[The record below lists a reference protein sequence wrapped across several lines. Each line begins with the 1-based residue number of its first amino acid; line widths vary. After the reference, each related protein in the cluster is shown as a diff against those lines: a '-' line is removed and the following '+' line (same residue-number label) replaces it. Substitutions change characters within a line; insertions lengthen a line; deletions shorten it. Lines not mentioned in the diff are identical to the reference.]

1 MSLPLW
7 EAEKVLTAADVFNN
21 ARVEEAKTV
30 IAEAERGKKALRA
43 PSEEGNDPEM
53 ELPEIP

>member
-7 EAEKVLTAADVFNN
+7 EAEKILTAADVFNN
-21 ARVEEAKTV
+21 ARVEEAKAIV
-30 IAEAERGKKALRA
+30 AEAENSKKAA
-43 PSEEGNDPEM
+43 GVSPEGDNDPEM